1 MEKQADLRKWFKEKW
16 VDISRKNPDGS
27 HPECGRDEAK
37 LSKKGYPKCRPK
49 AKAAQMTKKEKSY
62 AVRAKRSKRQGVGGK
77 PTMVP
82 TEKPDKQTKTAAM
95 DKIAKNVPT
104 DPAKWSQAKAQ
115 AKAKFDVYPSAY
127 ANGWAAKKY
136 KAMGGGWKKEASLL
150 EKISRVIDV
159 PGRTVSSSTP
169 STRALTPTTPV
180 NSGAAK
186 SMGQKLMQ
194 GGRIAGKK
202 FNRMST
208 GKKIGVGAGVL
219 GAGMLAKRL
228 LSRPKPQQQTVVV
241 KTADDHSI
249 AMTEENNI
257 AGIITDA
264 FLTKIAAQ
272 LDPVGQEDKD
282 IDNDGDHDSSDE
294 YLAKRR
300 KAIGKAMANRK
311 GGKKEM
317 TKEALNFANN
327 DGGSAGFDAFYK
339 TPKAKRLI
347 KQHGRADHPAVDRAA
362 YTYALN
368 YLPPSAGS
376 MKKKAAMETD
386 IKATDA
392 GKGAAMS
399 AIRGKSAEQKKRERR
414 GLALTLGIPAAMVGG
429 SFAYDALKKKAA
441 ACGSTDQPEHKRVPG
456 KVTKKKAPMQKEA
469 KEHMRELPQYVADTP
484 KGQKTTAEAS
494 MDSTKSMTVDG
505 DQMAALKEKMRK
517 RMAK

>member
-1 MEKQADLRKWFKEKW
+1 MEKQADLREGFRARW

-37 LSKKGYPKCRPK
+37 LGKKGYPKCRPK

-104 DPAKWSQAKAQ
+104 DPAKWSQAKSQ

-136 KAMGGGWKKEASLL
+136 KAMGGSWKKEAGLSIM
-150 EKISRVIDV
+150 EKVAMNYSGISAA
-159 PGRTVSSSTP
+159 SQ
-169 STRALTPTTPV
+169 
-180 NSGAAK
+180 AAK
-186 SMGQKLMQ
+186 PVQAAAPAAKGMGQKLMQ
-194 GGRIAGKK
+194 RGRIAGKK
-202 FNRMST
+202 FKGMST
-208 GKKIGVGAGVL
+208 AKQLGTVGAVAG
-219 GAGMLAKRL
+219 GAMLAKKL
-228 LSRPKPQQQTVVV
+228 LSRPKPQPQNTTTVI

-249 AMTEENNI
+249 DMTEENNF

-264 FLTKIAAQ
+264 FLTKIAAE

-282 IDNDGDHDSSDE
+282 IDNDGDHDKSDK

-300 KAIGKAMANRK
+300 KAIGKAMSKRQMA
-311 GGKKEM
+311 
-317 TKEALNFANN
+317 KEAAM
-327 DGGSAGFDAFYK
+327 G
-339 TPKAKRLI
+339 
-347 KQHGRADHPAVDRAA
+347 ADF
-362 YTYALN
+362 
-368 YLPPSAGS
+368 
-376 MKKKAAMETD
+376 
-386 IKATDA
+386 KATDA

-399 AIRGKSAEQKKRERR
+399 AIRGKSEEQKKRERR
-414 GLALTLGIPAAMVGG
+414 GLALALGAPAALIGG

-456 KVTKKKAPMQKEA
+456 KAKKKAPLQKEA
-469 KEHMRELPQYVADTP
+469 KM
-484 KGQKTTAEAS
+484 QKAHKLEAK
-494 MDSTKSMTVDG
+494 MH
-505 DQMAALKEKMRK
+505 KMRAEEHSLAAK
-517 RMAK
+517 RIQPSMLTRLMGGDGPERRNRLKDKETEARAKADNFEAKMKAFNAARDLKKAKMRGRNFEMNKAASDCGSHGSAPKKKAKKKGAAPKAGY